1 MADYTDE
8 WRAAGYPEGMGSASF
23 LPPPPNG
30 FTRAYYFTSADY
42 GMCGVALQRLK
53 IARFA
58 DANDPFELLG
68 VRLRNKSVRQAVK
81 DFKKQCNKQIGL
93 LCFSRNWTHP
103 LLWSHYAA
111 KHKGV
116 CLGFNL
122 RNEIVSNVIY
132 ERDRLMPDLG
142 HATDSFIIDGDLKQR
157 LLLTKSDHWTP
168 EAELRMIVDLSKAT
182 TEGSLYFRPFDED
195 MVLAEVILG
204 PNCTLTPLAVR
215 KLAQTTNPSGV
226 VFRARAEYGGFRV
239 IRNGADLRSIA
250 EQLATVMR
258 V

>member
-1 MADYTDE
+1 MADYTKD
-8 WRAAGYPEGMGSASF
+8 WRVAGYPEGMGSASF

-42 GMCGVALQRLK
+42 GMGGVALKRLK
-53 IARFA
+53 IARFS

-68 VRLRNKSVRQAVK
+68 VRLRNRGVRQAVK
-81 DFKKQCNKQIGL
+81 DFKKQCNRQTGL

-103 LLWSHYAA
+103 VLWSHYAA

-122 RNEIVSNVIY
+122 RNEIVSSVIY

-142 HATDSFIIDGDLKQR
+142 HATDSFVIDDDLKQR

-182 TEGSLYFRPFDED
+182 REGPLYFRPFDED
-195 MVLAEVILG
+195 MVLTEVILG
-204 PNCTLTPLAVR
+204 PNCVLTPPAVR
-215 KLAQTTNPSGV
+215 KLARGTNPCAI
-226 VFRARAEYGGFRV
+226 VFRSRAEYGGFRV
-239 IRNGADLRSIA
+239 IRNGADLKSIA
-250 EQLATVMR
+250 EQLRDIGRA
-258 V
+258 